1 MNRLLE
7 LQNDLSLI
15 RKNRKTKVRRLST
28 AAEIGRIIRPRF
40 SHEMAIFTALGLDD
54 ENVWLQVLIDGK
66 TYSISRYTRVK
77 DVKTVDGREH
87 FTIVDWPYEGKKASV
102 KALTGQSRFKSV
114 SYEDVGGIVTYNAA
128 KKELTFGSNKTPIK
142 TFMSDP
148 LPKGVYKLWL
158 PDAPHAGGN
167 NYTDLSKF
175 ATVWFKIEQS
185 HDKLNRYLHVGKATA
200 GCVTCGEAGTG
211 KGTDDDRKRWTEVYH
226 YLINRRLDKGTRY
239 VGKLKVE

>member
-15 RKNRKTKVRRLST
+15 RKTRRTKVRRLST
-28 AAEIGRIIRPRF
+28 ASEIREIIRPRF
-40 SHEMAIFTALGLDD
+40 SHEMAIFTDKGLDD
-54 ENVWLQVLIDGK
+54 ENVWLQVDIGG
-66 TYSISRYTRVK
+66 TTQSISRYTRVK

-102 KALTGQSRFKSV
+102 KALASGSRFKNV
-114 SYEDVGGIVTYNAA
+114 SYEDVGGIVTYNSAL
-128 KKELTFGSNKTPIK
+128 KQLTYGSNKSPIK
-142 TFMSDP
+142 TYMSNP
-148 LPKGVYKLWL
+148 LPKGTYKLWL

-185 HDKLNRYLHVGKATA
+185 HDELNRYLHVGKATA

-211 KGTDDDRKRWTEVYH
+211 KGTEDDRKRWTEVYN